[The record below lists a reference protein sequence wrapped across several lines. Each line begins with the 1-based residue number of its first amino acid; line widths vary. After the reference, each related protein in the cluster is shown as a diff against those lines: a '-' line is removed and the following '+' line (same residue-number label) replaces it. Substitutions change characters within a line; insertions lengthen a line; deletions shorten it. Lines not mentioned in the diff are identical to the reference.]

1 MTSSHIGSEQEG
13 ARRYRAFLSYSHANE
28 REAHKLHRWLE
39 TYRLP
44 ARLIGMAANGGPVPR
59 RLAPIFR
66 DRAELAAA
74 SSLNQQ
80 VRLALSQSDALLVV
94 CSPAAKASRWVEAEI
109 ALFRELH
116 PDRPVIAALVEGEP
130 ADSFPA
136 ALLARDPDGVVHEP
150 IAADFRPDQDGK
162 RLARLK
168 IVAGLTGVAL
178 DQIIQ
183 RDAQRQM
190 RHVIIVTFLAL
201 LTALLMALMLIFV
214 ARARNEAEEQRQQA
228 EGLIEFMLTDL
239 RDKLEGVGRLDVLQT
254 VNKRALAYYARQPDL
269 AALPLDS
276 LERRARILQ
285 AMGEDDLKRG
295 DTAAALAQF
304 REAYRVTNMLLL
316 AAPRDAQRLFAH
328 AQSEFWL
335 GYVDFMQ
342 DRNEAALPRFRSY
355 RSLAQRLVQL
365 QPENATYWRE
375 LSYAQGNI
383 CTIAVAQKARAQ
395 ALDSC
400 RAALDTMEH
409 VQRMRPADL
418 DTAIDLANRHAWM
431 ADALRVGGAD
441 REALQERNRQAAILQ
456 SLIEV
461 DPKNARYLQ
470 DWMLAR
476 YSMSNLLHALG
487 ETKQAEEL
495 RAKARADINRLVA
508 SDPANND
515 WRVWQRKLAKPIE
528 DGRK

>member
-1 MTSSHIGSEQEG
+1 MTSGSVDTDGAG

-136 ALLARDPDGVVHEP
+136 ALLGRDPDGAVHEP

-190 RHVIIVTFLAL
+190 RHVIVVTFLAL

-269 AALPLDS
+269 AGLPLDS

-295 DTAAALAQF
+295 DRAAALAQF

-316 AAPRDAQRLFAH
+316 TAPQDAQRLFAH

-365 QPENATYWRE
+365 AFDGHIHLVGQNDQADQPLALGGQGRHGQGDERVADFDVAGVNLPVEQRLEGFSLRLTRCRKHHKLKIIAASQAVLPNINQVSMPFKNLFSLLHGRKAFGE
-375 LSYAQGNI
+375 LTRLRLPG
-383 CTIAVAQKARAQ
+383 
-395 ALDSC
+395 
-400 RAALDTMEH
+400 
-409 VQRMRPADL
+409 
-418 DTAIDLANRHAWM
+418 IDLYNVGSWANVIERGHRITCYGSK
-431 ADALRVGGAD
+431 RV
-441 REALQERNRQAAILQ
+441 
-456 SLIEV
+456 
-461 DPKNARYLQ
+461 
-470 DWMLAR
+470 
-476 YSMSNLLHALG
+476 
-487 ETKQAEEL
+487 
-495 RAKARADINRLVA
+495 
-508 SDPANND
+508 
-515 WRVWQRKLAKPIE
+515 
-528 DGRK
+528 